1 MLIYAEISKS
11 KYHINI
17 KFCKNGIHH
26 HFLKD
31 HLGNVCAVVQS
42 ETDEVVQSTLY
53 YASGVPM
60 SQSWGRDKQ
69 PYLYNGKE
77 FVEAHGLNEYDSK
90 ARMYYAPIMRTTT
103 IDPMAEDY
111 YHISPYSWCENNP
124 VKYIDPDGR
133 WIAVTSNDDTGTSYE
148 VVGGAVEVE
157 DCNVYIVGNDY
168 NTKNDGKPSNV
179 EILGQTVT
187 PYSFC
192 NEKGEVESGS
202 TINMNDKSGDAFIA
216 RFQNDEV
223 PLIGYILPPNLS
235 NESGWPNGGCDFKS
249 GDNPNR
255 GMPLTILGGKIGT
268 ARDIGNFAAG
278 FLAASNGITGRTTR
292 TVFDVFQNL
301 TTTGCTTG
309 EPPVSWWAQQ
319 LGHDYGRASR
329 FVNRVCQP
337 NIYNAYR

>member
-1 MLIYAEISKS
+1 MRCIKSIFLLACLLCYTSVYAIWLSPDPLLD
-11 KYHINI
+11 KY
-17 KFCKNGIHH
+17 
-26 HFLKD
+26 
-31 HLGNVCAVVQS
+31 
-42 ETDEVVQSTLY
+42 
-53 YASGVPM
+53 
-60 SQSWGRDKQ
+60 
-69 PYLYNGKE
+69 PY
-77 FVEAHGLNEYDSK
+77 
-90 ARMYYAPIMRTTT
+90 
-103 IDPMAEDY
+103 
-111 YHISPYSWCENNP
+111 ISPYAYCAWNP
-124 VKYIDPDGR
+124 VKYVDPDGR

-192 NEKGEVESGS
+192 NNKGEVESGS

-223 PLIGYILPPNLS
+223 PLIGYILPTILS

-301 TTTGCTTG
+301 TTKGYTTG

>member
-1 MLIYAEISKS
+1 MNRLLSILLLFCVYSHLYAQTPYDAFASEVSRPI
-11 KYHINI
+11 
-17 KFCKNGIHH
+17 
-26 HFLKD
+26 LD
-31 HLGNVCAVVQS
+31 VVQNL
-42 ETDEVVQSTLY
+42 D
-53 YASGVPM
+53 A
-60 SQSWGRDKQ
+60 
-69 PYLYNGKE
+69 YN
-77 FVEAHGLNEYDSK
+77 DSLQLS
-90 ARMYYAPIMRTTT
+90 
-103 IDPMAEDY
+103 PMAAPLATKNDVSKWLSPDPLSNKYPE
-111 YHISPYSWCENNP
+111 ISPYAYCHWNP

-133 WIAVTSNDDTGTSYE
+133 WIAVTSNDDIGTSYK
-148 VVGGAVEVE
+148 VVGGAVEVN

-187 PYSFC
+187 PFSFC
-192 NEKGEVESGS
+192 NEKGEVKSGS

-223 PLIGYILPPNLS
+223 PLISYILPPILS

-319 LGHDYGRASR
+319 LGQDYGRASR